1 MLVKIEGKKGEER
14 IVVSSRQVAED
25 FGKRHDKLFTEI
37 GRMYGS
43 LIADEKGI
51 AQNGGD
57 PLFFPH
63 EYTHPQNHQTYKEY
77 LINRDG
83 FALLV
88 MGFTGEE
95 ALRWKIKYIAA
106 FNEMEK
112 ELKRLY
118 EERRQWE
125 IERAKGILVRH
136 ILTDTIKNLVA
147 ESPHK
152 KFMYWNYTKLIYKV
166 LFNST
171 AQELREQ
178 YKVQGKETLR
188 DRLSEEDLKDVEN
201 LERLVASLIGI
212 GWGYEQIKT
221 FLFENAT
228 KKLE

>member
-14 IVVSSRQVAED
+14 IVVSSRQIAEH
-25 FGKRHDKLFTEI
+25 FEKRHDNVLRDI
-37 GRMYGS
+37 GGLLKNEEAKKMFYKHTY
-43 LIADEKGI
+43 IHE
-51 AQNGGD
+51 QNKQET
-57 PLFFPH
+57 F
-63 EYTHPQNHQTYKEY
+63 EY
-77 LINRDG
+77 LMNRDG
-83 FALLV
+83 FSLLV
-88 MGFTGEE
+88 MGFNGEK
-95 ALRWKIKYIAA
+95 ALKWKLAYIAE
-106 FNEMEK
+106 FNAMEQH
-112 ELKRLY
+112 LKQIY

-152 KFMYWNYTKLIYKV
+152 KFMYSNYTKLIYKV

-171 AQELREQ
+171 VQELREQ